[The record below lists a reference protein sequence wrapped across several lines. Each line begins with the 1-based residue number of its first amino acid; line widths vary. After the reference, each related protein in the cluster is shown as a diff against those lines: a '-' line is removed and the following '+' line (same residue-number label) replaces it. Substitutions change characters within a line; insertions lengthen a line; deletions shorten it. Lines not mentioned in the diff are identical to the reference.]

1 MPGGALA
8 CVLPPR
14 KLHAWP
20 SLGAGHSVRGLRVS
34 LHGATRGSYEGRGIR
49 VRTRRGDGPRLFG
62 STQLNIRW
70 TRRSWQGEGH
80 ADRCGV
86 SADRAGR

>member
-20 SLGAGHSVRGLRVS
+20 SLGAGRSVRGPACVASRRDQRFLRGS
-34 LHGATRGSYEGRGIR
+34 GHSRQNATR
-49 VRTRRGDGPRLFG
+49 
-62 STQLNIRW
+62 RW
-70 TRRSWQGEGH
+70 PSPVWVH
-80 ADRCGV
+80 AAEHSMDPAFV
-86 SADRAGR
+86 AG

>member
-20 SLGAGHSVRGLRVS
+20 SLGAGHSVRRPACVALQRDQRFLRGS
-34 LHGATRGSYEGRGIR
+34 GHSRQNATR
-49 VRTRRGDGPRLFG
+49 
-62 STQLNIRW
+62 
-70 TRRSWQGEGH
+70 SWPSHLWVDAAEH
-80 ADRCGV
+80 SMDPAFV
-86 SADRAGR
+86 AG